1 MKKELPFIQSLKNIK
16 PLDLVYPGALIL
28 FFVFVAIIFFFTI
41 RFISKNIN
49 KAFSPEESGPS
60 QALNIER
67 YKLTAQK
74 LNLPM
79 NTLQSEATAPAPS
92 AETAVLDTAS
102 ATQATSTPSSIV
114 LDKSAIAIT
123 VKNSTSKKGI
133 AAVLAKTLE
142 DSGFKKPQTG
152 NEPTLY
158 ATTTILLKESK
169 KEYGTL
175 LLDAVRETYP
185 DAVATTSP
193 ESSPSDATI
202 IIGTH

>member
-1 MKKELPFIQSLKNIK
+1 MKKEIPFIQSLKNIK
-16 PLDLVYPGALIL
+16 PLDLVYPGVLIL

-49 KAFSPEESGPS
+49 KAFSPEEGGVS

-92 AETAVLDTAS
+92 AETAVLDTES
-102 ATQATSTPSSIV
+102 ATQATSTPVAIV
-114 LDKSAIAIT
+114 LDKSAITIT
-123 VKNSTSKKGI
+123 VKNSTSKKGV
-133 AAVLAKTLE
+133 ASTLAKALE
-142 DSGFKKPQTG
+142 DAGFAKPQTG

-175 LLDAVRETYP
+175 LLETIQKTYP
-185 DAVATTSP
+185 DAVVATSP
-193 ESSPSDATI
+193 ESGSFDATI
-202 IIGTH
+202 VIGTH